1 MERSATAVLYE
12 VDGHIATVT
21 FNRPDARNAV
31 NPEVIVR
38 LADAWDAIDGDD
50 DVRVAIVT
58 GVGGHFCAGA
68 DLDKLVGK
76 LMAGGEPADEFEAR
90 IQADYMIIYKGFL
103 RNHRLAKPL
112 IAAIEGFCLAGG
124 TELLQ
129 STDIRVAAESAE
141 LGITEAKWGLFPI
154 AGSTVRLKRQIPY
167 TKAMEMLLTAGRYSA
182 RDALS
187 FGLIG
192 HVVPDGQALAKAR
205 ELAEQVAENG
215 PLAIR
220 KIKQSVVETQW
231 LDEDEALARE
241 LEIGLQVMM
250 SSDAREGPKA
260 FKEKRKPNFT
270 GT

>member
-1 MERSATAVLYE
+1 VVEPAVLYD

-21 FNRPDARNAV
+21 INRPEARNAV

-38 LADAWDAIDGDD
+38 LADAWDAIDSDD
-50 DVRVAIVT
+50 EVRVAIVT
-58 GVGGHFCAGA
+58 GTGEHFCSGA

-90 IQADYMIIYKGFL
+90 IQQDYMIIYKGFL
-103 RNHRLAKPL
+103 RNYRLTKPL

-129 STDIRVAAESAE
+129 STDIRVASESAE
-141 LGITEAKWGLFPI
+141 IGITEARWGLFPI

-167 TKAMEMLLTAGRYSA
+167 TKAMEMLLTAGRYPA
-182 RDALS
+182 RDALD

-192 HVVPDGQALAKAR
+192 NVVPDGQALAKAR
-205 ELAEQVAENG
+205 ELAEQVASNG
-215 PLAIR
+215 PLAVR
-220 KIKQSVVETQW
+220 KIKQSVVETGW
-231 LDEDEALARE
+231 LPEVQALERE
-241 LEIGLQVMM
+241 LELGMEVMM
-250 SSDAREGPKA
+250 SKDAREGPKA

>member
-1 MERSATAVLYE
+1 VAEPAVLYE
-12 VDGHIATVT
+12 VDGYVATVT
-21 FNRPDARNAV
+21 FNRPEARNAV

-38 LADAWDAIDGDD
+38 LADAWDAIDSDD
-50 DVRVAIVT
+50 NVRVAIVT

-68 DLDKLVGK
+68 DLDKLVAK
-76 LMAGGEPADEFEAR
+76 LMRGGEPADEYEAR
-90 IQADYMIIYKGFL
+90 LQQDYIVIYKGFL
-103 RNHRLAKPL
+103 RHHRLQKPL

-129 STDIRVAAESAE
+129 SCDIRVAGESAE
-141 LGITEAKWGLFPI
+141 LGITEAKWGLFPM

-182 RDALS
+182 REALE

-192 HVVPDGQALAKAR
+192 NVVPDGQALAKAR
-205 ELAEQVAENG
+205 ELADQVAENG
-215 PLAIR
+215 PLAVR
-220 KIKQSVVETQW
+220 KIKQSVVETGW
-231 LDEDEALARE
+231 LPEEQALERE
-241 LEIGLQVMM
+241 LEIGMEVMM
-250 SSDAREGPKA
+250 SNDSREGPKA

>member
-1 MERSATAVLYE
+1 VPDPAVLYD
-12 VDGHIATVT
+12 VDGHVATVT

-38 LADAWDAIDGDD
+38 LADAWDAIDSDD
-50 DVRVAIVT
+50 NIRVAILT
-58 GVGGHFCAGA
+58 GNGGHFCAGA

-76 LMAGGEPADEFEAR
+76 LMAGGEPADEYEAR
-90 IQADYMIIYKGFL
+90 IQQDYMIIYKGFL

-124 TELLQ
+124 GELLQ
-129 STDIRVAAESAE
+129 SCDIRVAGESAE
-141 LGITEAKWGLFPI
+141 LGITEARWGLFPI

-167 TKAMEMLLTAGRYSA
+167 TKAMEMLLTAGRYKA
-182 RDALS
+182 PDALS

-192 HVVPDGQALAKAR
+192 NVVPDGQALAKAR
-205 ELAEQVAENG
+205 ELAAQVAENG
-215 PLAIR
+215 PLAVR
-220 KIKQSVVETQW
+220 KIKQSVVETGW
-231 LDEDEALARE
+231 IAEDDALARE
-241 LEIGLQVMM
+241 LEIGMKVMM

>member
-1 MERSATAVLYE
+1 MPERAVLYD

-21 FNRPDARNAV
+21 FNRPEARNAV

-50 DVRVAIVT
+50 EVRVAILT
-58 GVGGHFCAGA
+58 GNGGHFCAGA
-68 DLDKLVGK
+68 DLDKLVAK

-90 IQADYMIIYKGFL
+90 IQEDYSIIYKGFL

-112 IAAIEGFCLAGG
+112 VAAVEGFCLAGG
-124 TELLQ
+124 GELLQ
-129 STDIRVAAESAE
+129 SCDIRVAAESAE
-141 LGITEAKWGLFPI
+141 IGITEAKWGLFPI

-167 TKAMEMLLTAGRYSA
+167 TKAMEMLLTAGRYPA
-182 RDALS
+182 LDALS

-192 HVVPDGQALAKAR
+192 HVVPDGEALTKAR
-205 ELAEQVAENG
+205 ELADRVAENG
-215 PLAIR
+215 PLAVR
-220 KIKQSVVETQW
+220 KIKQSVVETGW
-231 LDEDEALARE
+231 LAEEDALARE
-241 LEIGLQVMM
+241 LELGMEVMM
-250 SSDAREGPKA
+250 SKDAREGPKA

>member
-1 MERSATAVLYE
+1 MPDPAVLYD

-21 FNRPDARNAV
+21 INRPEARNAV

-38 LADAWDAIDGDD
+38 LADTWDAIDGDD
-50 DVRVAIVT
+50 EVRVAILT
-58 GVGGHFCAGA
+58 GTGEHFCAGA

-76 LMAGGEPADEFEAR
+76 LMAGGDPADEFEAR
-90 IQADYMIIYKGFL
+90 IQQDYSIIYKGFL
-103 RNHRLAKPL
+103 RSYRLAKPL

-124 TELLQ
+124 GELLQ
-129 STDIRVAAESAE
+129 SCDIRVAAESAE
-141 LGITEAKWGLFPI
+141 LGITEARWGLFPI

-167 TKAMEMLLTAGRYSA
+167 TKAMEMLLTAGRYPA

-192 HVVPDGQALAKAR
+192 HVVSDGQALAKAK
-205 ELAEQVAENG
+205 ELAEQVASNG
-215 PLAIR
+215 PLAVR
-220 KIKQSVVETQW
+220 KIKQSVVETGW
-231 LDEDEALARE
+231 LPEEQALDRE
-241 LEIGLQVMM
+241 LELGMEVMM

-260 FKEKRKPNFT
+260 FKEKRNPNFT

>member
-1 MERSATAVLYE
+1 MAEPAVLYD

-21 FNRPDARNAV
+21 FNRPEARNAV

-38 LADAWDAIDGDD
+38 LADAWDAIDGNDE
-50 DVRVAIVT
+50 VRVAILT
-58 GVGGHFCAGA
+58 GTGGHFCAGA

-90 IQADYMIIYKGFL
+90 IQADYSIIYKGFL
-103 RNHRLAKPL
+103 RSYRLAKPL

-124 TELLQ
+124 GELLQ
-129 STDIRVAAESAE
+129 SCDIRVAGESAE

-192 HVVPDGQALAKAR
+192 HVVPDGQALKKAR
-205 ELAEQVAENG
+205 ELADQVAENG
-215 PLAIR
+215 PLAVR
-220 KIKQSVVETQW
+220 KIKQSVVETAW
-231 LDEDEALARE
+231 LPEEQALDRE
-241 LEIGLQVMM
+241 LELGMEVMM
-250 SSDAREGPKA
+250 SKDAREGPKA

>member
-1 MERSATAVLYE
+1 VAEPAVLYDT
-12 VDGHIATVT
+12 DGHIATVT
-21 FNRPDARNAV
+21 INRPEARNAV

-38 LADAWDAIDGDD
+38 LADAWDAIDAND
-50 DVRVAIVT
+50 DVRVAIIT
-58 GVGGHFCAGA
+58 GTGEHFCSGA

-90 IQADYMIIYKGFL
+90 VQEDYLIIYKGFL
-103 RNHRLAKPL
+103 RNHRLMKPL
-112 IAAIEGFCLAGG
+112 VAAIEGYCLAGG

-141 LGITEAKWGLFPI
+141 IGITEARWGLFPI

-167 TKAMEMLLTAGRYSA
+167 TKAMEMLLTAGRYPA

-192 HVVPDGQALAKAR
+192 HVVPDGQALKKAR
-205 ELAEQVAENG
+205 ELADQVAENG
-215 PLAIR
+215 PLAVR
-220 KIKQSVVETQW
+220 KIKQSVVETGW
-231 LDEDEALARE
+231 LAEEEALARE
-241 LEIGLQVMM
+241 LELGMEVMM
-250 SSDAREGPKA
+250 SKDAREGPKA

>member
-1 MERSATAVLYE
+1 MSDPAVLYG

-21 FNRPDARNAV
+21 INRPEARNAV

-38 LADAWDAIDGDD
+38 LADVWDAIDADD
-50 DVRVAIVT
+50 GVRVAIIT
-58 GVGGHFCAGA
+58 GTGEHFCSGA

-90 IQADYMIIYKGFL
+90 IQQDYTVIYKGFL

-112 IAAIEGFCLAGG
+112 VAAIEGFCLAGG

-141 LGITEAKWGLFPI
+141 IGITEARWGLFPI

-167 TKAMEMLLTAGRYSA
+167 TKAMEMLLTAGRYPA
-182 RDALS
+182 REALD

-192 HVVPDGQALAKAR
+192 HVVPDGQALKKAR
-205 ELAEQVAENG
+205 ELADQVAENG
-215 PLAIR
+215 PLAVR
-220 KIKQSVVETQW
+220 KIKQSVVETEW
-231 LDEDEALARE
+231 LPEEQALARE
-241 LEIGLQVMM
+241 LELGMEVMM